1 MAYNH
6 IQELQ
11 DVFLDYVK
19 GQMTPENE
27 ENVCVHLFATVLL
40 IVWKVYN
47 EVKCISSSL
56 NLFSVRLSNSF
67 VPKSE
72 K

>member
-1 MAYNH
+1 
-6 IQELQ
+6 
-11 DVFLDYVK
+11 
-19 GQMTPENE
+19 MTPENE